1 METTTRNFPRGYR
14 PEIHDR
20 LSAHDAAMDIADD
33 LYSDDDML
41 DLRVHELTQQIN
53 KARAF

>member
-41 DLRVHELTQQIN
+41 DLRVHELTQQIS